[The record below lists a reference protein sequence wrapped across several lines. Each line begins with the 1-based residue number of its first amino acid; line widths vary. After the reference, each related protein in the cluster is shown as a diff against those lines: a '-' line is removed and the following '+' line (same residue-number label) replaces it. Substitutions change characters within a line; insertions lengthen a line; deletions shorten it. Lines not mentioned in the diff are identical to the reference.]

1 MKKFMKKNMVP
12 FVQVLLCY
20 TVISICIASTS
31 IYATDFFS
39 KSQSGLRTIYGQ
51 LLSLTLPIAGVCFI
65 FCCICAFFATS
76 PQATQKWMNYG
87 KRVVLI
93 YAAIIGVGY
102 IFTTVKN
109 LVGDSSQNL
118 F

>member
-1 MKKFMKKNMVP
+1 MEKSKKNQLITFLSVI
-12 FVQVLLCY
+12 LCY
-20 TVISICIASTS
+20 TAVAICIASTS
-31 IYATDFFS
+31 IFATDFFS

-93 YAAIIGVGY
+93 YAAIMGVGY